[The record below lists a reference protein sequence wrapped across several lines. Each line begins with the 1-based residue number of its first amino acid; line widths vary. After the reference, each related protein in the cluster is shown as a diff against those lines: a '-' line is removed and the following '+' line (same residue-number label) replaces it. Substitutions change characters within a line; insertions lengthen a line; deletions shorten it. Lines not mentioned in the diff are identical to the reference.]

1 MSNPNNKGGAYFFRH
16 SDRSSALPLVIR
28 LTVSDDMV
36 NFNKPCVIQ
45 NIRTTANIHPAS
57 GCRRRLCSLHSLS
70 EARCT
75 AAAELSKQIIEH
87 GSTLDLRA
95 RVADK
100 PEQTVEK

>member
-1 MSNPNNKGGAYFFRH
+1 
-16 SDRSSALPLVIR
+16 
-28 LTVSDDMV
+28 MV

-95 RVADK
+95 RAADK
-100 PEQTVEK
+100 AEQTVGTDLRNADLRNEWLGTLTEKDRARPLET